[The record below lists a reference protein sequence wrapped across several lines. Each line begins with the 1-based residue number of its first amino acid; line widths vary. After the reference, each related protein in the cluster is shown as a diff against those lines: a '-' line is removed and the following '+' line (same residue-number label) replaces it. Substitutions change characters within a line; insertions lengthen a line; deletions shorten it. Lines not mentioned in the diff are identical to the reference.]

1 MINEAAATETRFVVF
16 VHLTALPSWLRL
28 PHERRAAVRADELLT
43 AFATHPR
50 IHTQWIDVESY
61 SAASSDILIAHVTDL
76 ADWNLLFEKLRD
88 TSFFSEPYFR
98 VDQILVGIE
107 DGYRAAE
114 TGAGAA

>member
-43 AFATHPR
+43 AFAAHPR

-88 TSFFSEPYFR
+88 TVR
-98 VDQILVGIE
+98 V
-107 DGYRAAE
+107 A
-114 TGAGAA
+114 